1 MRKVCNR
8 FRSKAS
14 FTSVI
19 DNPYISAR
27 FELDFNKFV
36 VKQRS
41 MTKIMET
48 FLPSVLV
55 ASIEI
60 EKTITYIYFNIFICV
75 INLVK

>member
-27 FELDFNKFV
+27 FELDFIKFV
-36 VKQRS
+36 I
-41 MTKIMET
+41 KIMET

-55 ASIEI
+55 ATIEI
-60 EKTITYIYFNIFICV
+60 EKTITYIYFNIFMCV
-75 INLVK
+75 INRVK